1 MKKTIIILAM
11 AAMSFSCS
19 TDEQKTTSTDCDC
32 GQVIQSTSF
41 NVVDG
46 SGGVNTFSVIK
57 VKNNC
62 TEEVTQTQVNGT
74 INVGN
79 QYCN

>member
-1 MKKTIIILAM
+1 MKKSIIILAM
-11 AAMSFSCS
+11 ALMSFSCS
-19 TDEQKTTSTDCDC
+19 TEEATNNNTDCDC
-32 GQVIQSTSF
+32 GVVTFSQSF
-41 NVVDG
+41 NVING

-62 TEEVTQTQVNGT
+62 TEQITQTQVNGT
-74 INVGN
+74 INVGS